1 MVNENLELS
10 EFQVLKSRSGFYVG
24 KMCRDLDSEYP
35 ELWMPYNRK
44 SQYFLTYAEAED
56 ELSFLKLKWGKDETN
71 DTNKPSRLE
80 DN

>member
-44 SQYFLTYAEAED
+44 SQYFSTHAEAAI
-56 ELSFLKLKWGKDETN
+56 ELNKFLKKEKNETN
-71 DTNKPSRLE
+71 NSHQSS
-80 DN
+80 